1 MTTDLIRHEDLA
13 SDEDLTQYERLDELC
28 ERLGY
33 SFCDKTLLRRAL
45 THRSYANE
53 SWEDELHNE
62 RLEFLGDAVVGLCV
76 GAYLMASHPQAR
88 EGELTKLRAMVV
100 SSPGLSRAARNLGL
114 GGCLLLGRGEEQ
126 GGGRDKD
133 SILSDAFEALI
144 GAVFLDGGF
153 DAVQGVVRG
162 QLAELVRAAER
173 GELDRDFKTRLQ
185 EHLAAEG
192 LSALPRYEVVG
203 ERGPDHA
210 KVFEVAVHLQRDEL
224 GRAEGHSKKAAE
236 QRAARA
242 ALQALA
248 VDAAQPRSQEG
259 EGEGP
264 V

>member
-1 MTTDLIRHEDLA
+1 MAT
-13 SDEDLTQYERLDELC
+13 DEDHLPDDCFNALS

-33 SFCDKTLLRRAL
+33 AFDDPKLLRRAL
-45 THRSYANE
+45 THRSHANE
-53 SWEDELHNE
+53 SGEDDRHNE

-76 GAYLMASHPQAR
+76 GAYLMASRPQAR

-100 SSPGLSRAARNLGL
+100 SAPGLSRAARSLRLGD
-114 GGCLLLGRGEEQ
+114 CLLLGRGEEQ

-153 DAVQGVVRG
+153 DAARRVVQD
-162 QLAELVRAAER
+162 QLIELVHAAER

-192 LSALPRYEVVG
+192 MQAPPRYEVVG

-210 KVFEVAVHLQRDEL
+210 KVFEVAVHLETDEL
-224 GRAEGHSKKAAE
+224 GRAEGHSKKEAE
-236 QRAARA
+236 QRAACS
-242 ALQALA
+242 ALEALS
-248 VDAAQPRSQEG
+248 VDPAGGSG
-259 EGEGP
+259 
-264 V
+264 